1 MINIYDTANQMAED
15 LRQTQQFEALKAAM
29 DKVKASPESL
39 ALFKELDA
47 AQMEVMEAQSAG
59 KELSQEQKDHF
70 ASLNSR
76 VSQDTTL
83 QGMLLAE
90 QGVYAL
96 MNDLQMSISQPL
108 ADAYEDLRKA

>member
-29 DKVKASPESL
+29 DKVKSSPESL

-96 MNDLQMSISQPL
+96 MNDLQKSISQPL